1 MQPHSPLW
9 HYLWLGPHL
18 WQIPIAL
25 LMVRRRLHRE
35 FPFFFAYT
43 ILHIVFSPILF
54 ALDHSPRVAP
64 VDYWRV
70 HYAALLMSGALRFG
84 IVYELYHYVLQG
96 YPVLSALSSRI
107 LRYAAVALLFVAIL
121 VSAYFPGSDPPL
133 FTAINAVDRGVA
145 LMQAGLLSIIFLF
158 ASYFRLSWKS
168 YAFGIAA
175 GLSVYSAVELGSF
188 SLRIAIGPSAVFDL
202 VEMAVYQ
209 VCVFVWIAYLLAPAP
224 SSNSISKIPDHDLQ
238 EWNNEL
244 QRFLA
249 R

>member
-43 ILHIVFSPILF
+43 VLQIILNPVMFG
-54 ALDHSPRVAP
+54 LDHSTQVPP
-64 VDYWRV
+64 VDYWRA
-70 HYAALLMSGALRFG
+70 HYAGVLLSGALRFG
-84 IVYELYHYVLQG
+84 IIYELYHYVLQG
-96 YPVLSALSSRI
+96 YPVLSALSSRV
-107 LRYAAVALLFVAIL
+107 LRYAAVALLFAAIL
-121 VSAYFPGSDPPL
+121 VSAYFPGTDPPL
-133 FTAINAVDRGVA
+133 FAAINTVDRGVA

-158 ASYFRLSWKS
+158 ASYFRLSWKN
-168 YAFGIAA
+168 YVFGIAA
-175 GLSVYSAVELGSF
+175 GLSVFSAVQLGSL
-188 SLRIAIGPSAVFDL
+188 SLRIAIGPSRKFDL
-202 VEMAVYQ
+202 VEMSVYQ
-209 VCVFVWIAYLLAPAP
+209 VCVFMWLAYLLAPAP
-224 SSNSISKIPDHDLQ
+224 ALRPISEIPDHNLQ